1 MRREKTVGVEEG
13 KELTG
18 LAGGDQ
24 AIVSLRDLQSY
35 YIANYGVGGNVPTA
49 ERS

>member
-1 MRREKTVGVEEG
+1 MRRDKTVGMEEG

-24 AIVSLRDLQSY
+24 GIVSLWDLQSY
-35 YIANYGVGGNVPTA
+35 YIANYGVRGNVPTT